1 MSVQLVNPP
10 RVLDDDVR
18 KSKNEKITASYK
30 TTKERRKRQ
39 TPRVVD
45 LKIVMNKLT
54 ANQRE
59 ALERLFI
66 DCLLYTSDAADE

>member
-1 MSVQLVNPP
+1 MGVQLVGSP
-10 RVLDDDVR
+10 RGLGDDVR
-18 KSKNEKITASYK
+18 KVKNKKIAASFK
-30 TTKERRKRQ
+30 ATKERRKRQ

-45 LKIVMNKLT
+45 LKIVTNKLT

-66 DCLLYTSDAADE
+66 EAKWVFGT